1 MGYPNPSGDSKARF
15 DGVVDWREMF
25 LKMQPSQGRAWRG
38 QVLVAVFAALLAAL
52 LAGPSLAQE
61 GTTPA
66 GEQIQQVPGEAIA
79 PPEIEAG
86 AWALVDARSG
96 RYLAGQN
103 QDERLPLG
111 STTKIM
117 STLVIFEMVETGELS
132 LDEEVVIS
140 TTAEQFVGTVF
151 SNVGLI
157 AGETVTVQ
165 ELMEAALVPS
175 GTEAVYALA
184 EYAGGGGGEASVE
197 RFAGL
202 MNAKAEEMSLRN
214 SRFDSPAGLDSPE
227 NYSSARDMAAI
238 SREAMSYPE
247 FRELVDQTEATITT
261 DTREIETFSTNALLN
276 IYPPATGIKTGTSPE
291 GGPSLVA
298 SAEEGEEAYISV
310 VLDAVSEDGFEGD
323 RFADSQ
329 TILDYGFANY
339 EREALATQDEVYG
352 EIDVPFRRDETVDIA
367 AAEVVTG
374 LVSPGASFERR
385 VTTQEPPPSARLGQE
400 LGEVEV
406 LVDGQSVGSSPLV
419 ATQGYEEASFWQKT
433 WFRIRGLFG

>member
-1 MGYPNPSGDSKARF
+1 
-15 DGVVDWREMF
+15 
-25 LKMQPSQGRAWRG
+25 MQPSPGKGRAWRG

-165 ELMEAALVPS
+165 ELLEAALVPS

-184 EYAGGGGGEASVE
+184 EHAGGGGGEASVE
-197 RFAGL
+197 RFVGL
-202 MNAKAEEMSLRN
+202 MNAKAGEMGLQN
-214 SRFDSPAGLDSPE
+214 TRFDSPAGLESPD
-227 NYSSARDMAAI
+227 NYSSARELAEI
-238 SREAMSYPE
+238 SRQAMEYPK
-247 FRELVDQTEATITT
+247 FREIVGETEATIST
-261 DTREIETFSTNALLN
+261 DTRDIEVVTTNSLLTY
-276 IYPPATGIKTGTSPE
+276 YPEATGIKTGTLPE

-298 SAEEGEEAYISV
+298 SAEDGEESYISV

-323 RFADSQ
+323 RFVDSQ
-329 TILDYGFANY
+329 IALDYGFANY
-339 EREALATQDEVYG
+339 ERQALATQDEVYG